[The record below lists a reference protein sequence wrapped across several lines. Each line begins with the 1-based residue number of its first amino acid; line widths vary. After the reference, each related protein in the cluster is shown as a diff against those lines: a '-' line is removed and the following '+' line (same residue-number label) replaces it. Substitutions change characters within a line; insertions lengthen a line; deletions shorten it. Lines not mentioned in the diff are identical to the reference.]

1 MRFVRVREP
10 VSPGGRSWAAY
21 PSPFCCASARL
32 QIRSGRCASARLQI
46 RSGRCASARL
56 QIRSGRCASARL
68 QIRSGRCASARMQIR
83 SGRCA
88 SARLQILQ
96 LSRLSQCRL
105 AVRGRVGASRLS
117 QCSFDSPLFFS

>member
-21 PSPFCCASARL
+21 PSPFC
-32 QIRSGRCASARLQI
+32 
-46 RSGRCASARL
+46 CASARL

-105 AVRGRVGASRLS
+105 AVRGRVGAGGR
-117 QCSFDSPLFFS
+117 PRAGE